1 MNSDLKIIKKKYGEK
16 MMHYCREE
24 FSTILEKEGLLS
36 ELIMTH
42 FNENHNLYDDIVFD
56 DAIYSFK
63 NYIYSLVDVE
73 NVIEVVVDK
82 SPKELLLEVGYY
94 LYECKTE
101 EDIQKFKKYYL
112 KDEELCTFYENRLES
127 NYVFFAV
134 KKDVDK
140 IKRKDFPNPQRQD
153 LYGTSVISIQF
164 TKKKPCML
172 SIKNRY
178 NHTVNNPD
186 ATFSNNLDNIIPGL
200 TESFKKY
207 YRLSF
212 EKNSNFDFELS
223 NYVLAND
230 GKYYKY
236 NYEIYNVYYCPD
248 NIIINNFEVKKYD
261 KERYIVFDY
270 FIIDLKLKKIISNVS
285 DDFTDTIPNDIDKIE
300 VTKSEKGKDINITS
314 CYGEKII
321 IGLDNENN
329 LIKYINNNVEFICDH
344 FLYYNFKL
352 EILYMPSLIK
362 CGDYF
367 LFSNTNLQKLNCQN
381 LEQCG
386 NYFLTNNLELLKV
399 DFPNLIKCGNSFFA
413 NNLNLQELKCQ
424 KLEQCGN
431 HFLTNN
437 LLLQEI
443 DFPNLVKC
451 GNYFI
456 YNNQCLNEVNL
467 PNLYQFGNS
476 IISNNQL
483 IQYAGDVINPIIFK
497 YLKENKQKV
506 KVKDYNKR

>member
-24 FSTILEKEGLLS
+24 FSTILEKDGLLPS
-36 ELIMTH
+36 LLLNH
-42 FNENHNLYDDIVFD
+42 FNESHILYDDIVND
-56 DAIYSFK
+56 CILNNFK
-63 NYIYSLVDVE
+63 DYIYSLVDVE
-73 NVIEVVVDK
+73 NNTKLVVEK
-82 SPKELLLEVGYY
+82 TPQELLSEAGYY

-101 EDIQKFKKYYL
+101 EDIQSFKKYYS
-112 KDEELCTFYENRLES
+112 KGEELCTFKGNRLES

-140 IKRKDFPNPQRQD
+140 IKREDFHNPQRQD

-164 TKKKPCML
+164 TRSKSCTL

-186 ATFSNNLDNIIPGL
+186 STFSNNLDNIIPGL

-207 YRLSF
+207 YGLSF
-212 EKNSNFDFELS
+212 EKNSEFDFELF

-248 NIIINNFEVKKYD
+248 NIIIDNFEVKRYD

-314 CYGEKII
+314 SHGEKII

-329 LIKYINNNVEFICDH
+329 LIKYINNNVEFIYDS

-352 EILYMPSLIK
+352 EILCMSNLIK

-367 LFSNTNLQKLNCQN
+367 LC
-381 LEQCG
+381 
-386 NYFLTNNLELLKV
+386 
-399 DFPNLIKCGNSFFA
+399 D
-413 NNLNLQELKCQ
+413 NLNLQEL
-424 KLEQCGN
+424 
-431 HFLTNN
+431 
-437 LLLQEI
+437 
-443 DFPNLVKC
+443 
-451 GNYFI
+451 
-456 YNNQCLNEVNL
+456 NL
-467 PNLYQFGNS
+467 PNLQDYGN
-476 IISNNQL
+476 
-483 IQYAGDVINPIIFK
+483 GINPIVFD
-497 YLKENKQKV
+497 YLTENKQKV
-506 KVKDYNKR
+506 KVKRL

>member
-1 MNSDLKIIKKKYGEK
+1 M
-16 MMHYCREE
+16 
-24 FSTILEKEGLLS
+24 
-36 ELIMTH
+36 
-42 FNENHNLYDDIVFD
+42 
-56 DAIYSFK
+56 
-63 NYIYSLVDVE
+63 
-73 NVIEVVVDK
+73 
-82 SPKELLLEVGYY
+82 
-94 LYECKTE
+94 
-101 EDIQKFKKYYL
+101 
-112 KDEELCTFYENRLES
+112 ES

-140 IKRKDFPNPQRQD
+140 IKREDFHNPQRQD

-164 TKKKPCML
+164 TRSKSCTL

-186 ATFSNNLDNIIPGL
+186 STFSNNLDNIIPGL

-207 YRLSF
+207 YGLSF
-212 EKNSNFDFELS
+212 EKNSEFDFELF
-223 NYVLAND
+223 NYVLADD

-236 NYEIYNVYYCPD
+236 NYEIDNVCYCPD
-248 NIIINNFEVKKYD
+248 NIKIDNFKVKRYD
-261 KERYIVFDY
+261 KERYIIFDY
-270 FIIDLKLKKIISNVS
+270 FILDLKSKEITADF
-285 DDFTDTIPNDIDKIE
+285 DDSFYMTIPKNIEKIE
-300 VTKSEKGKDINITS
+300 VTKSEKGEDINITP

-329 LIKYINNNVEFICDH
+329 LIKYINNNVEFIYDS

-352 EILYMPSLIK
+352 EILCMSNLIK

-367 LFSNTNLQKLNCQN
+367 LFSNTNLQELNCRK

-386 NYFLTNNLELLKV
+386 NHFLTNNLELLKV
-399 DFPNLIKCGNSFFA
+399 DFPNLIKCGNSFFT

-437 LLLQEI
+437 LLLQDI

-451 GNYFI
+451 GDYFI

-497 YLKENKQKV
+497 YLKENKPKV
-506 KVKDYNKR
+506 KVKKL